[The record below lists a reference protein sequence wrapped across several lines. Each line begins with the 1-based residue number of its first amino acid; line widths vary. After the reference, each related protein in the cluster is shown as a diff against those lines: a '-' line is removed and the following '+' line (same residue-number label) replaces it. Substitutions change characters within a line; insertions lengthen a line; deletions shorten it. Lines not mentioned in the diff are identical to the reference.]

1 MLRRALVTAIA
12 AVVPFLTAIPPA
24 QAATGTV
31 VPVRITGDPAKR
43 FNIVIVGDG
52 YTAAEMPKFL
62 DHVDRHMNVML
73 SLEPFKSYRSYLNIY
88 AVEVPSQVSGV
99 SCDPNLNS
107 PHRETPLHM
116 GFWGGCDPNSVQ
128 RLLTVDNNALTQYA
142 NL

>member
-24 QAATGTV
+24 QAAAGTV

-62 DHVDRHMNVML
+62 DHVDKHMNVLL
-73 SLEPFKSYRSYLNIY
+73 SLQPFKEYRNYLNIY
-88 AVEVPSQVSGV
+88 AVEVPSQVSGI
-99 SCDPNLNS
+99 SCDPDLTS
-107 PHRETPLHM
+107 PRKDTPLHM
-116 GFWGGCDPNSVQ
+116 
-128 RLLTVDNNALTQYA
+128 
-142 NL
+142 